1 MQKNYN
7 AKRKLNRLKTSLL
20 LLMMV
25 CFAGAAQAQTN
36 VYMHSGT
43 QNVSSTGYLDFYDSG
58 GPESPDGSYFW
69 EKQYKPNENSTLTFK
84 DGSNKIQMTFK
95 TFQGW
100 NDSGW
105 PDYILRNLGDDWSA
119 RLNDDY
125 LYIYDGETADETKL
139 LVTLTGNI
147 KKEFTI
153 TANGPIT
160 VKFVSNGQYNGEGWH
175 AEVRSVAS
183 TNTVINQPIV
193 SKSECGDVVEIFNPN
208 LGGTVYYTTNGNDP
222 LVVDP
227 LQGTE
232 EYQGAFDID
241 LDAANAS
248 VTVKA
253 IVYYGPGSQ
262 SVVTTLALTH
272 ADQRPTP
279 GEPTVSLNGNMI
291 TMKPAVN
298 PGLDETYNVIYT
310 TDGTLPTVNNY
321 AAKITAPWDAFEW
334 HTPNTTFIVATI
346 AEKANCESLVSD
358 TVKLVFGNVTVPTPD
373 IDFPSGNATIT
384 CSMDGAAI
392 YYTKDGSDPVFS
404 INESTHVVTVTNG
417 TLYSAPFAVTMGTT
431 VKAKAIYM
439 GNGNVIVE
447 GYEPSQVASEIYVP
461 EGGSGTDGSV
471 VLLDDREDHTWSYY
485 SDTTQ
490 PIHSFKPA
498 DVKITYKGFGANTMT
513 STSTANMPANSAF
526 DTDVEEDQVAVN
538 VGETENQFI
547 YLKTLENANADGT
560 GNYPYTMIANPFQ
573 VRPTYEE
580 SGGGNSFS
588 YSQNFETNNDWT
600 FVQGTTN
607 YWTRGTAAH
616 SGGNYGLYITN
627 GSTNAN
633 YSYNNYTTRT
643 AAVSYAYKEFS
654 FEAGTY
660 TISYDWRAFGEVSSY
675 GSTVYD
681 YLRVVL
687 APASAT
693 LTANSLNDNLS
704 NNSVPSG
711 WTALDAGALYNS
723 SSWGSNNREFSIT
736 TAGSYKVIFVWRND
750 NSSGTQP
757 PAAIDNISIIQG
769 SATNTAKYRGFYAWR
784 VKSLSSGLAI
794 QADGVNVGVDGIIY
808 PDQEIEFVTANA
820 KGNEVEFEAL
830 WAQAYVTTGTSSMS
844 SYASN
849 SGNYKNA
856 YERNFHVLTNS
867 TSASNLQK
875 SYPLTISSSY
885 PDGTSAGGSL
895 TGGFTAAADTKI
907 ENIAISNATNSTW
920 SGAAHNFVFG
930 RGVTG
935 TINEINGM
943 TYNTSSSAN
952 FNFRIESGTFNTI
965 RFLGQRVTYTGK
977 VTAVLGSDY
986 DRANNDNS
994 KLEVN
999 TEVVLAD
1006 AYKDYYLY
1014 PSTLGSQNSVGTE
1027 GLHCTVKSGDYDW
1040 GNYAGNYQFYISAPS
1055 SSVYVKRSLVVE
1067 GGVFADIAG
1076 GIETNDYIES
1086 IGDHEM
1092 VNMRF
1097 KGGHIKGALFGAAQ
1111 YSGSG
1116 GHRRMV
1122 ITGGIFDAWIAG
1134 GCNGTGTTGGE
1145 LYGDAKIYFGGDAQ
1159 VGNENGGTHAGGH
1172 VSYTENYQT
1181 TYGING
1187 ADGGIIFGAGCGI
1200 NPTNANYEPN
1210 GNYQTNTVG
1219 RVNNSTVVVADQAIV
1234 WRELYGGGNF
1244 GYVRANG
1251 TTNVHILGGTV
1262 KGNVYGGA
1270 NSQQAQTVN
1279 ITMTNGNVDGNI
1291 YGGSNTWG
1299 TTNNMATINVSG
1311 GTVTN
1316 VFGGG
1321 LGSSTSMAAG
1331 TAVNVSGG
1339 TINNNVYGGGEQGSV
1354 TGNTNVVVSGGTMHN
1369 VYGAGLGTEYTG
1381 NTWPASAGNAN
1392 ITGTTT
1398 VTVSG
1403 GTIANVYGGGE
1414 NGSVAFNSSA
1424 TSSTGK
1430 STVNVSGGNIS
1441 ENVFGGGENG
1451 TTQGPTIVNVSGG
1464 TIRGNVF
1471 GGALGAHGR
1480 IYVNGMRT
1488 VNMTG
1493 GHVYANV
1500 YGGSRNA
1507 NDGNSLSRTDAQFNS
1522 YTGDEK
1528 ICVTNISGGVIDQNV
1543 YAAGYYGSTFGSV
1556 YAFIGK
1562 DAIENAPYKEPTT
1575 GVTYSVTQ
1583 LNIGGTVWAGG
1594 DWGTFNGEFG
1604 NSTVSGNSNIYV
1616 DGEGYETETQQASN
1630 AQYMNIGGSV
1640 LGCGTS
1646 CHAGKKDRTIVI
1658 RNYGH
1663 ADGTE
1668 PEQATRTLFSIQ
1680 FAKTL
1685 IFDNANVNFTGQGR
1699 INSLITTEK
1708 FGIYEISAGNV
1719 TETASYGVRLLNG
1732 SGLFLN
1738 APVTQIA
1745 NFKSMQLKSNYA
1757 DLYAA
1762 LNDGGMTD
1770 AADFDVVT
1778 PTTLPTVKNKVRV
1791 NHGIYV
1797 EVKYGS
1803 QYGPLIGYAYMM
1815 ASEVSDDDATCAYAR
1830 PRWETNASFD
1840 INDTDYDNRNDG
1852 GWVSYDSDKNTFAL
1866 DGTNPTDNGV
1876 QMPYEN
1882 HTVVRNGEGYFRIW
1896 RVGGKEHYREGV
1908 FDAAANGTETFSTVD
1923 VTITLPAFRAKTN
1936 YYRFETVGDGTN
1948 TSIDY
1953 GADVLTFNAANY
1965 AKPCEDGNWMYY
1977 DEDNSAQVTG
1987 VNENSTA
1994 TAFKKALADIK
2005 AQPDVNFGLVA
2016 MPGNGLAG
2024 SNYIICQDAD
2034 NNLAAATTKYI
2045 DDDDTKQPQVTFRL
2059 TYYNTLS
2066 ANMTWDPMT
2075 IVLVQCDANGTP
2087 VDRVT
2092 ISLAVNTSASIEQV
2106 FTTQLYAVMNGSGQG
2121 GTAATYNAKVVLP
2134 LFNVY
2139 EAGEPATFTLNSV
2152 NFEPKNSGELIARG
2166 GNYTD
2171 TDFAVDYAASLNYDN
2186 TLGWDSNTGT
2196 HDTYP
2201 MTQSGAT
2208 AQEIGTAGGRSEFAI
2223 DFTLH
2228 YNAMNSLTQ
2237 TDTLGILTYNITFNN
2252 YKNAQGQLVNNQPLT
2267 AKVYVIRRGQ
2277 GSKFYLDGVNG
2288 SNSNKGKYPNDAV
2301 KQLSTI
2307 FNRCGFIAGDKVY
2320 VVNKVTANNALTW
2333 NGLQFDNV
2341 TLYRYNGG
2349 HELKNGA
2356 GPIVGNANNDAYLG
2370 ELLVANNKV
2379 TVTGITMDGYY
2390 NPAKGETPETSVQA
2404 TAPLVTIN
2412 NGGTVELTTGTLLN
2426 KNYNSSN
2433 AGAVMVNEGGT
2444 LMMNKN
2450 AQIKDNVAA
2459 EGAGVYMS
2467 GTMIVSD
2474 TIKIVDNKKGTVQ
2487 NNVYLNGDD
2496 MVITLGT
2503 PASNDEFGALG
2514 DEAEI
2519 GVTKAMS
2526 TTDTYTKVVYAEDN
2540 VAWLETPYNSNPN
2553 AIIYHDG
2560 GKYQLVKY
2568 TDNHYLYWV
2577 GTWVTL
2583 QDWNPKY
2590 ESATAEGYDANNFD
2604 LSDIDTPEELAWFIS
2619 YVNGLNGATAHRNAV
2634 ANITGDIDMSE
2645 SIWVPIGTN
2654 TNTFTGT
2661 FEGNGHV
2668 ITGLRSSLVQTNM
2681 GMFGNISG
2689 TAQIKNVI
2697 ADVNFNANAGNMA
2710 SLVGTMNGGTLS
2722 NVEAAGTLTG
2732 GANTENMG
2740 GLVGVNDGGTIH
2752 SSFAVNTMTGGTN
2765 TVMGGLVGINHNDLY
2780 NSYANTTM
2788 SGSTKMGGLVG
2799 VNSGTVENCYVVL
2812 GTQNLPA
2819 FAYQNQV
2826 TVGEGESAVTIK
2838 GNINYCYADKAGTQ
2852 VGDAQSPGTVTK
2864 SGTYSDVQSDIKH
2877 INYMYRD
2884 NLVTAPVENTYA
2896 NHEDHEYLNNH
2907 TVVWNGLLS
2916 VLNQWVAGHSGYTP
2930 WFRPINNKVNGD
2942 LPVLAFPKD
2951 NSMATTATDG
2961 KYLQYAAYDL
2971 TEGQSFNNGIDGL
2984 LANTNYANIFLY
2996 GNATEV
3002 ANVPAENVKVT
3013 INEDAVLLQAAN
3025 PAEFTATVGVTFDN
3039 SDHGQNAYDY
3049 YGNQL
3054 LYDWHFMSTPLAN
3067 APIGATYEGETGNG
3081 KPVDIKTLAGSYFPN
3096 GLITE
3101 DNPAVGGKVKWDFY
3115 TYFEPEYHWINLK
3128 RSGANH
3134 WHTDGGAQINYV
3146 SGQNGL
3152 GEKQNETIFVPGKGY
3167 MMAISQ
3173 DSYLS
3178 NTGTL
3183 NNGDVEIMLTNQEPL
3198 TDTYNKGWNL
3208 VGNPYQAYLDLN
3220 MVGAGT
3226 YYIYDAERGVYVPYA
3241 VDASE
3246 NPVTPSRYIHPHQ
3259 GFFMY
3264 SASDNNQFSFT
3275 QSMATTKKENGSY
3288 FRGDEQI
3295 NYPLVNL
3302 FARSQAGNNDLA
3314 IIELNRPEIGG
3325 ATKMSFMTNANFEL
3339 SAYLDGQ
3346 DYGLLFTP
3354 EGTEKVPVHFTT
3366 QEDGTYTLTWDT
3378 QNGVF
3383 TSLLLVDN
3391 MTGVITDMLR
3401 SDHYTFE
3408 ASADDY
3414 ASRFYLTY
3422 ACTGVEEVN
3431 EGDGSFAFFDGSEWV
3446 VNGKG
3451 QLDIIDVTGRVL
3463 FSKRIANEQNRVNL
3477 NNVAPGVYMMRVSD
3491 GKDTMVQKI
3500 VVR

>member
-1 MQKNYN
+1 MQKYYN
-7 AKRKLNRLKTSLL
+7 KKRKLNKLKTCLL

-25 CFAGAAQAQTN
+25 LFAGAATAQTN

-43 QNVSSTGYLDFYDSG
+43 QNVPSTGYLDFYDSG
-58 GPESPDGSYFW
+58 GPESSDGSYFW

-100 NDSGW
+100 SDSGW

-125 LYIYDGETADETKL
+125 LYIYDGETADEAKL

-147 KKEFTI
+147 KNEFTI

-175 AEVRSVAS
+175 AEVKSVAS

-208 LGGTVYYTTNGNDP
+208 LGGTVYYNVNGSSNPDPADP
-222 LVVDP
+222 LT
-227 LQGTE
+227 GAI
-232 EYQGAFDID
+232 EYSGAFVID

-253 IVYYGPGSQ
+253 IVYYGAGSQ
-262 SVVTTLALTH
+262 SAPTTLALTH

-279 GEPTVSLNGNMI
+279 GEPTVSLNGNMV

-321 AAKITAPWDAFEW
+321 AAKITAPWNAFEW

-384 CSMDGAAI
+384 CSMAGAAI
-392 YYTKDGSDPVFS
+392 YYTKDGSDPAFS
-404 INESTHVVTVTNG
+404 IDEHGNVTVTKG

-439 GNGNVIVE
+439 SEDNVIVE
-447 GYEPSQVASEIYVP
+447 GYEPSQVASKIYVP

-498 DVKITYKGFGANTMT
+498 DVKITYTGYGDNTMT
-513 STSTANMPANSAF
+513 STSTANMPANDDF
-526 DTDVEEDQVAVN
+526 TEDVESSQVAVN

-573 VRPTYEE
+573 VRPT
-580 SGGGNSFS
+580 G
-588 YSQNFETNNDWT
+588 Q
-600 FVQGTTN
+600 
-607 YWTRGTAAH
+607 A
-616 SGGNYGLYITN
+616 N
-627 GSTNAN
+627 GSGTVTP
-633 YSYNNYTTRT
+633 TTRT
-643 AAVSYAYKEFS
+643 IVIVTSS
-654 FEAGTY
+654 
-660 TISYDWRAFGEVSSY
+660 SSY
-675 GSTVYD
+675 YQTSGWETSN
-681 YLRVVL
+681 
-687 APASAT
+687 PAT
-693 LTANSLNDNLS
+693 LTVTCNGETLA
-704 NNSVPSG
+704 
-711 WTALDAGALYNS
+711 TI
-723 SSWGSNNREFSIT
+723 RSIT
-736 TAGSYKVIFVWRND
+736 TTTVQAPVGETVTLTFTAGNGNNNQNGRCRIAAYYDSTNGTAIYSNY
-750 NSSGTQP
+750 NPTTSGNNPRSFTV
-757 PAAIDNISIIQG
+757 AAGASQSVSFGI
-769 SATNTAKYRGFYAWR
+769 YRGFYAWR
-784 VKSLSSGLAI
+784 VKSMSSDLSIKVGTTTYTSSNITSGI
-794 QADGVNVGVDGIIY
+794 IIY
-808 PDQEIEFVTANA
+808 PDQEIEFVTANQ

-830 WAQAYVTTGTSSMS
+830 WAQAYYYDATSQ
-844 SYASN
+844 
-849 SGNYKNA
+849 SGDLNPNEG
-856 YERNFHVLTNS
+856 YERNFVKLGGEGTWDIDGITYPCTVSAYNPDGS
-867 TSASNLQK
+867 NGATSAKVSGEITCQ
-875 SYPLTISSSY
+875 
-885 PDGTSAGGSL
+885 
-895 TGGFTAAADTKI
+895 ADLKI
-907 ENIAISNATNSTW
+907 ENIQISGESSTMT
-920 SGAAHNFVFG
+920 ANNHDLIIG

-935 TINEINGM
+935 TVNYVRGLGE
-943 TYNTSSSAN
+943 NTASN
-952 FNFRIESGTFNTI
+952 PNYMIRLESGTFNYVSFLKGYLNNQGTSTDGSITI
-965 RFLGQRVTYTGK
+965 SGTVSVK
-977 VTAVLGSDY
+977 AVLGCDY
-986 DRANNDNS
+986 DRANETNS
-994 KLEVN
+994 NLGITYN
-999 TEVVLAD
+999 TFM
-1006 AYKDYYLY
+1006 
-1014 PSTLGSQNSVGTE
+1014 GNSVTISNTANRNNE
-1027 GLHCTVKSGDYDW
+1027 TFKLTVKSGDIGSSW
-1040 GNYAGNYQFYISAPS
+1040 TINNQFNANAQRCLYMSCASTQTNVGHRKLYI
-1055 SSVYVKRSLVVE
+1055 E
-1067 GGVFADIAG
+1067 GGQIASIAG
-1076 GIETNDYIES
+1076 GVDENNQGQNNNDVKSFTIR
-1086 IGDHEM
+1086 M
-1092 VNMRF
+1092 T
-1097 KGGHIKGALFGAAQ
+1097 GGHVRGAMYGGGARSRA
-1111 YSGSG
+1111 SGN
-1116 GHRRMV
+1116 RRFA
-1122 ITGGIFDAWIAG
+1122 ITGGTITGWLGA
-1134 GCNGTGTTGGE
+1134 GCNGEAGSGSTYAGE
-1145 LYGDAKIYFGGDAQ
+1145 TYGKSHVYFGGKAIC
-1159 VGNENGGTHAGGH
+1159 GGTGSN
-1172 VSYTENYQT
+1172 VS
-1181 TYGING
+1181 ING
-1187 ADGGIIFGAGCGI
+1187 SLGGIVFGAGKGVQGS
-1200 NPTNANYEPN
+1200 TTSGEMTY
-1210 GNYQTNTVG
+1210 GT
-1219 RVNNSTVVVADQAIV
+1219 TVVIADECNV
-1234 WRELYGGGNF
+1234 ERNVYGGGNY
-1244 GYVRANG
+1244 GYALAN
-1251 TTNVHILGGTV
+1251 TAVHILGGTV
-1262 KGNVYGGA
+1262 QGSVFGGSNENNGPALTVTMKGGTINE
-1270 NSQQAQTVN
+1270 NL
-1279 ITMTNGNVDGNI
+1279 
-1291 YGGSNTWG
+1291 YGGSNTTG
-1299 TTNNMATINVSG
+1299 TISGLATINVSG
-1311 GTVTN
+1311 GTVSN

-1321 LGSSTSMAAG
+1321 YGSGTDMAAG
-1331 TAVNVSGG
+1331 TKVTVSGG
-1339 TINNNVYGGGEQGSV
+1339 IIGKEDTAKADEPTYTYGNVYGGGYAGTV
-1354 TGNTNVVVSGGTMHN
+1354 TGNTDVTISGGTMHN
-1369 VYGAGLGTEYTG
+1369 VYGAGLGTEYTD
-1381 NTWPASAGNAN
+1381 NTWPPAAANAN

-1398 VTVSG
+1398 VSVSG
-1403 GTIANVYGGGE
+1403 GTMDNVYGGGE

-1430 STVNVSGGNIS
+1430 STVSVSGGEIK
-1441 ENVFGGGENG
+1441 ENVYGGGENG
-1451 TTQGPTIVNVSGG
+1451 TTQGATIVNVSGG

-1507 NDGNSLSRTDAQFNS
+1507 NDGLDLSLTDASFS
-1522 YTGDEK
+1522 GSDEDETVS
-1528 ICVTNISGGVIDQNV
+1528 VTNISGGVIDQNV

-1562 DAIENAPYKEPTT
+1562 DAIENAPNNEPTT
-1575 GVTYSVTQ
+1575 GITYSVTQ

-1830 PRWETNASFD
+1830 PRWESNASFQM
-1840 INDTDYDNRNDG
+1840 NDENYDNRDDG

-1866 DGTNPTDNGV
+1866 DGTNPTTNGV

-1882 HTVVRNGEGYFRIW
+1882 HTVARNGEGYFRIW

-2016 MPGNGLAG
+2016 MPGNGLEG

-2034 NNLAAATTKYI
+2034 NNLAAATTKYTN
-2045 DDDDTKQPQVTFRL
+2045 DDDTKQPQVTFRL

-2075 IVLVQCDANGTP
+2075 IVLVQKDATTGEV

-2139 EAGEPATFTLNSV
+2139 QSGEAATFTLNSV

-2166 GNYTD
+2166 GDYTA

-2208 AQEIGTAGGRSEFAI
+2208 AQVIGTAGGRSEFAI

-2228 YNAMNSLTQ
+2228 YNAMNSFSQ

-2252 YKNAQGQLVNNQPLT
+2252 YKKQTGVDEQGNPVYTQENNQPLT

-2288 SNSNKGKYPNDAV
+2288 SNSNSGTYPNDAV

-2307 FNRCGFIAGDKVY
+2307 FNRCGFIAGDEVY

-2333 NGLQFDNV
+2333 NGLQFSNV

-2349 HELKNGA
+2349 HELKSGA
-2356 GPIVGNANNDAYLG
+2356 DPIVGNANNDAYLG

-2379 TVTGITMDGYY
+2379 TVSGITMDGYY

-2426 KNYNSSN
+2426 KNYNSNN

-2474 TIKIVDNKKGTVQ
+2474 TIKIVDNKKGTAQ

-2514 DEAEI
+2514 AEAEI

-2526 TTDTYTKVVYAEDN
+2526 TTDTYTKVVYAEED
-2540 VAWLETPYNSNPN
+2540 VAWLETPYNSTPN

-2590 ESATAEGYDANNFD
+2590 ESATAAGYNANDFD
-2604 LSDIDTPEELAWFIS
+2604 PSNIDTPEELAWFIS
-2619 YVNGLNGATAHRNAV
+2619 HVNGLNGADAHPNAV

-2765 TVMGGLVGINHNDLY
+2765 TIMGGLVGINRNNLY

-2788 SGSTKMGGLVG
+2788 SGSSKMGGLVG
-2799 VNSGTVENCYVVL
+2799 VNAGTVENCYVVL

-2826 TVGEGESAVTIK
+2826 TVGEGESAVTIE

-2852 VGDAQSPGTVTK
+2852 VGDAQSPGNVTK
-2864 SGTYSDVQSDIKH
+2864 SGIYSAVKGHKEIG
-2877 INYMYRD
+2877 YMYGD
-2884 NLVTAPVENTYA
+2884 NKVTAAGNEYVKTT
-2896 NHEDHEYLNNH
+2896 HEYLNKH
-2907 TVVWNGLLS
+2907 TVVWDGLLS

-2961 KYLQYAAYDL
+2961 KFLQYAAYDL

-3025 PAEFTATVGVTFDN
+3025 PADFTATVGVTFDN
-3039 SDHGQNAYDY
+3039 SSKQAVATNSGATLN
-3049 YGNQL
+3049 
-3054 LYDWHFMSTPLAN
+3054 YDWHFMSSSLQD
-3067 APIGATYEGETGNG
+3067 APINAKFGTQNG
-3081 KPVDIKTLAGSYFPN
+3081 FMNAVNITSISDSCYFPN
-3096 GLITE
+3096 GLIGQT
-3101 DNPAVGGKVKWDFY
+3101 NVKWDFY
-3115 TYFEPEYHWINLK
+3115 AYSEKQYHWINLK
-3128 RSGANH
+3128 RNDH
-3134 WHTDGGAQINYV
+3134 FYQH
-3146 SGQNGL
+3146 NGDTL
-3152 GEKQNETIFVPGKGY
+3152 QYTNETKFVPGKGY
-3167 MMAISQ
+3167 MMAISE
-3173 DSYLS
+3173 DSYMS
-3178 NTGTL
+3178 STGKL
-3183 NNGDVEIMLTNQEPL
+3183 NKGGEKIHVTTQEPL
-3198 TDTYNKGWNL
+3198 DTIYNKGWNL
-3208 VGNPYQAYLDLN
+3208 VGNPYQAYLDLSKIT
-3220 MVGAGT
+3220 GSF
-3226 YYIYDAERGVYVPYA
+3226 YIFDADQKVYA
-3241 VDASE
+3241 
-3246 NPVTPSRYIHPHQ
+3246 PVTTDQSTNPRIPSQTIHPHQ
-3259 GFFMY
+3259 AFFMHTDSNTDFEFDY
-3264 SASDNNQFSFT
+3264 AWATADPKDN
-3275 QSMATTKKENGSY
+3275 SY
-3288 FRGDEQI
+3288 YRGHEVQV

-3302 FARSQAGNNDLA
+3302 LVENEGGSRDLA
-3314 IIELNRPEIGG
+3314 VIELNRPELGG
-3325 ATKMSFMTNANFEL
+3325 ATKVQAMRNANFQIAASL
-3339 SAYLDGQ
+3339 
-3346 DYGLLFTP
+3346 YGKRYGILFTP
-3354 EGTEKVPVHFTT
+3354 ENTEKVPVHFTT
-3366 QEDGTYTLTWDT
+3366 EENGTFTLTWDT
-3378 QNGVF
+3378 HNGDF
-3383 TSLLLVDN
+3383 TSLFLVDN
-3391 MTGVITDMLR
+3391 MTGAITDMLH
-3401 SDHYTFE
+3401 SDHYTFD
-3408 ASADDY
+3408 ASTSDY

-3451 QLDIIDVTGRVL
+3451 QLDIIDVTGRIL

>member
-105 PDYILRNLGDDWSA
+105 PDYSLRNLGDDWSA

-147 KKEFTI
+147 KNKFTI

-208 LGGTVYYTTNGNDP
+208 LGGTVYYNVNGSSDP
-222 LVVDP
+222 DP
-227 LQGTE
+227 ADQLTGAI
-232 EYQGAFDID
+232 EYSGAFDID
-241 LDAANAS
+241 LDADSAS

-253 IVYYGPGSQ
+253 IVYYGAGSQ

-291 TMKPAVN
+291 TMKPANN

-321 AAKITAPWDAFEW
+321 AAKITAPWADFEW

-384 CSMDGAAI
+384 CSMAGAAI
-392 YYTKDGSDPVFS
+392 YYTIDGSDPVFS

-439 GNGNVIVE
+439 SESNVIVE

-485 SDTTQ
+485 SDGTQ
-490 PIHSFKPA
+490 PIHSLKPA

-513 STSTANMPANSAF
+513 STSTANMPANADF
-526 DTDVEEDQVAVN
+526 TEDVESSQVGVN

-547 YLKTLENANADGT
+547 YLKTLENANATST

-573 VRPTYEE
+573 VRPTYSAGGPAPRTIVIVTSRTGSQG
-580 SGGGNSFS
+580 SGW
-588 YSQNFETNNDWT
+588 E
-600 FVQGTTN
+600 
-607 YWTRGTAAH
+607 
-616 SGGNYGLYITN
+616 N
-627 GSTNAN
+627 GSTLTVTKSDGTVLATIKSRATTPIYDLPVEETVTLTFDRNGASNNQAN
-633 YSYNNYTTRT
+633 RCLVTVYYDSTSGDNIFT
-643 AAVSYAYKEFS
+643 AYYPN
-654 FEAGTY
+654 TY
-660 TISYDWRAFGEVSSY
+660 TNRSFTVEASVSS
-675 GSTVYD
+675 D
-681 YLRVVL
+681 
-687 APASAT
+687 
-693 LTANSLNDNLS
+693 
-704 NNSVPSG
+704 
-711 WTALDAGALYNS
+711 
-723 SSWGSNNREFSIT
+723 
-736 TAGSYKVIFVWRND
+736 
-750 NSSGTQP
+750 Q
-757 PAAIDNISIIQG
+757 
-769 SATNTAKYRGFYAWR
+769 YRGFYAWR
-784 VKSLSSGLAI
+784 VKSMSSDLSIKVGTTTYTSSDITSGI
-794 QADGVNVGVDGIIY
+794 IIY
-808 PDQEIEFVTANA
+808 PDQEIEFVTTNA

-830 WAQAYVTTGTSSMS
+830 WAKAWVNETSTSNR
-844 SYASN
+844 ATN

-856 YERNFHVLTNS
+856 YERNFKVG
-867 TSASNLQK
+867 TSLDTYT
-875 SYPLTISSSY
+875 YPVTISTLN
-885 PDGTSAGGSL
+885 PDGSGTLGSVSGTNYSCSSDVKL
-895 TGGFTAAADTKI
+895 
-907 ENIAISNATNSTW
+907 ENMTLSM
-920 SGAAHNFVFG
+920 SGYLNGNNHSLHIG
-930 RGVTG
+930 RGVA
-935 TINEINGM
+935 NGNSNVARSVYGY
-943 TYNTSSSAN
+943 YNPNGAISG
-952 FNFRIESGTFNTI
+952 FNLRIESG
-965 RFLGQRVTYTGK
+965 RYTNAYLFYYTSNRSISSSNNWK
-977 VTAVLGSDY
+977 MTLGSDY
-986 DRANNDNS
+986 DRANGINN
-994 KLEVN
+994 KLVITGP
-999 TEVVLAD
+999 TEVSYRVNSTSTTAKISFLALSGTFGAD
-1006 AYKDYYLY
+1006 ADNNELY
-1014 PSTLGSQNSVGTE
+1014 MGFESATGGNSMTPRFLDVLGGE
-1027 GLHCTVKSGDYDW
+1027 FLGG
-1040 GNYAGNYQFYISAPS
+1040 IS
-1055 SSVYVKRSLVVE
+1055 
-1067 GGVFADIAG
+1067 G
-1076 GIETNDYIES
+1076 GIESGVAATT
-1086 IGDHEM
+1086 H
-1092 VNMRF
+1092 VLTMRIR
-1097 KGGHIKGALFGAAQ
+1097 GGEVHQYVYGAGQ
-1111 YSGSG
+1111 YSAAVGT
-1116 GHRRMV
+1116 RKTI
-1122 ITGGIFDAWIAG
+1122 ITGGTFDAWVAG
-1134 GCNGTGTTGGE
+1134 GCFGTDTDGQAGNTD
-1145 LYGDAKIYFGGDAQ
+1145 GDSYIYFGGDANMTDTEG
-1159 VGNENGGTHAGGH
+1159 VFGGGYGRGDAGDNK
-1172 VSYTENYQT
+1172 YT
-1181 TYGING
+1181 INKS
-1187 ADGGIIFGAGCGI
+1187 F
-1200 NPTNANYEPN
+1200 
-1210 GNYQTNTVG
+1210 
-1219 RVNNSTVVVADQAIV
+1219 VVVADEAQIA
-1234 WRELYGGGNF
+1234 
-1244 GYVRANG
+1244 
-1251 TTNVHILGGTV
+1251 
-1262 KGNVYGGA
+1262 GNVYGGGNKGYNTDDAEVWVLGGGKNTLAVSGSVFGGA
-1270 NSQQAQTVN
+1270 NQARSEGTTTV
-1279 ITMTNGNVDGNI
+1279 TMKNGTVSGSLYGGANASGNVAGL
-1291 YGGSNTWG
+1291 
-1299 TTNNMATINVSG
+1299 ATVNVSG
-1311 GTVTN
+1311 GKVSN

-1321 LGSSTSMAAG
+1321 LGASTSMAAG
-1331 TAVNVSGG
+1331 TAVNVSNG

-1369 VYGAGLGTEYTG
+1369 VYGAGLGTEYTD
-1381 NTWPASAGNAN
+1381 NTWPPAAANAN

-1398 VTVSG
+1398 VSVSG

-1719 TETASYGVRLLNG
+1719 TETASNGVRLLNG

-1977 DEDNSAQVTG
+1977 DEDYSAQVTG

-2034 NNLAAATTKYI
+2034 NNLAAATTKYT

-2228 YNAMNSLTQ
+2228 YNAMNSFSQ

-2288 SNSNKGKYPNDAV
+2288 SNSNSGTYPNDAV

-2379 TVTGITMDGYY
+2379 TVSGITMDGYY

-2583 QDWNPKY
+2583 QDWNPRY
-2590 ESATAEGYDANNFD
+2590 ESATAEGYNANNFD
-2604 LSDIDTPEELAWFIS
+2604 PSDIDTPEELAWFIS
-2619 YVNGLNGATAHRNAV
+2619 HVNGLNGATAHRDAV
-2634 ANITGDIDMSE
+2634 ANITADIDMSE

-2689 TAQIKNVI
+2689 EAQIKNVI

-2765 TVMGGLVGINHNDLY
+2765 TIMGGLVGINHNDLY

-2852 VGDAQSPGTVTK
+2852 VGDAQSPGNVTK
-2864 SGTYSDVQSDIKH
+2864 SGTYAAVQSDIKH

-3013 INEDAVLLQAAN
+3013 INEDAVLLQAAD
-3025 PAEFTATVGVTFDN
+3025 AADFTATVGVTFDN

-3049 YGNQL
+3049 YGHKL
-3054 LYDWHFMSTPLAN
+3054 EYDWHFMSSPLKA

-3101 DNPAVGGKVKWDFY
+3101 DNPAVGGNVKWDFY

-3134 WHTDGGAQINYV
+3134 WHTDGGAQINYM

-3152 GEKQNETIFVPGKGY
+3152 GAKQNETIFVPGKGY

-3173 DSYLS
+3173 DSYMS
-3178 NTGTL
+3178 NSGVL
-3183 NNGDVEIMLTNQEPL
+3183 NNGEVTITLTNQEPQSL
-3198 TDTYNKGWNL
+3198 QYNKGWNL

-3220 MVGAGT
+3220 KVGTGT
-3226 YYIYDAERGVYVPYA
+3226 YYIYDADLGVYTPYTATASTNPAVPA
-3241 VDASE
+3241 Q
-3246 NPVTPSRYIHPHQ
+3246 NIHPHQ
-3259 GFFMY
+3259 AFFMY
-3264 SASDNNQFSFT
+3264 AETEDNETTVDITFDP
-3275 QSMATTKKENGSY
+3275 SMASTTEDPNSY
-3288 FRGDEQI
+3288 FRAERV

-3302 FARSQAGNNDLA
+3302 FAQNAAGNRDLA
-3314 IIELNRPEIGG
+3314 VVEFNRPELGG
-3325 ATKMSFMTNANFEL
+3325 ATKVGFMTNANFQI
-3339 SAYLDGQ
+3339 AAHLDGEN
-3346 DYGLLFTP
+3346 YGLLFTP
-3354 EGTEKVPVHFTT
+3354 ENTEKVPVRFYTD
-3366 QEDGTYTLTWDT
+3366 EDGTFTLTWST
-3378 QNGVF
+3378 FNGDF

-3391 MTGVITDMLR
+3391 MTGTITDMLR
-3401 SDHYTFE
+3401 SDHYTFD
-3408 ASADDY
+3408 AKTSDY

>member
-147 KKEFTI
+147 KNEFTI

-208 LGGTVYYTTNGNDP
+208 LGGTVYYNVNGSSDPDPADP
-222 LVVDP
+222 LT
-227 LQGTE
+227 GAI
-232 EYQGAFDID
+232 EYSGAFDID
-241 LDAANAS
+241 LDAASAS

-253 IVYYGPGSQ
+253 IVYYGADSQ
-262 SVVTTLALTH
+262 SAVTTLALTH
-272 ADQRPTP
+272 DDQRPTP

-439 GNGNVIVE
+439 GEGNVLVE
-447 GYEPSQVASEIYVP
+447 GYEPSQVASKIYVP

-471 VLLDDREDHTWSYY
+471 VLLDDREDHSWSYY
-485 SDTTQ
+485 SDKTN
-490 PIHSFKPA
+490 PIRSLNPA
-498 DVKITYKGFGANTMT
+498 DVKITYYGNGTNTVATSDNANPGTT
-513 STSTANMPANSAF
+513 FTASTYNNNNVPT
-526 DTDVEEDQVAVN
+526 VQVSYN
-538 VGETENQFI
+538 ETEHTFI
-547 YLKTLENANADGT
+547 YLKTLERADGATSQNPTGNCAYTTIPNPFSKRPTYGT
-560 GNYPYTMIANPFQ
+560 GN
-573 VRPTYEE
+573 
-580 SGGGNSFS
+580 
-588 YSQNFETNNDWT
+588 
-600 FVQGTTN
+600 
-607 YWTRGTAAH
+607 TR
-616 SGGNYGLYITN
+616 
-627 GSTNAN
+627 
-633 YSYNNYTTRT
+633 
-643 AAVSYAYKEFS
+643 
-654 FEAGTY
+654 
-660 TISYDWRAFGEVSSY
+660 W
-675 GSTVYD
+675 
-681 YLRVVL
+681 
-687 APASAT
+687 
-693 LTANSLNDNLS
+693 
-704 NNSVPSG
+704 
-711 WTALDAGALYNS
+711 
-723 SSWGSNNREFSIT
+723 
-736 TAGSYKVIFVWRND
+736 
-750 NSSGTQP
+750 
-757 PAAIDNISIIQG
+757 
-769 SATNTAKYRGFYAWR
+769 RGFYGWR
-784 VKSLSSGLAI
+784 VKSVTGGSI
-794 QADGVNVGVDGIIY
+794 QNYAVGATI
-808 PDQEIEFVTANA
+808 PAETEIQFVPA
-820 KGNEVEFEAL
+820 GEYGMEVELEAL
-830 WAQAYVTTGTSSMS
+830 WARAYVIAYNA
-844 SYASN
+844 SYLDANGYLNSN
-849 SGNYKNA
+849 NLSA
-856 YERNFHVLTNS
+856 DSYERNFYVITGGNS
-867 TSASNLQK
+867 DAAINRTGQK
-875 SYPLTISSSY
+875 PVTISNRY
-885 PDGTSAGGSL
+885 PDGTTGGSL
-895 TGGFTAAADTKI
+895 TSRIEDNFTCNAATKFEYVVFRGGG
-907 ENIAISNATNSTW
+907 
-920 SGAAHNFVFG
+920 SGWNTYCQTITGNGYDLVIG

-935 TINEINGM
+935 YDNGICA
-943 TYNTSSSAN
+943 T
-952 FNFRIESGTFNTI
+952 
-965 RFLGQRVTYTGK
+965 
-977 VTAVLGSDY
+977 
-986 DRANNDNS
+986 
-994 KLEVN
+994 
-999 TEVVLAD
+999 
-1006 AYKDYYLY
+1006 
-1014 PSTLGSQNSVGTE
+1014 
-1027 GLHCTVKSGDYDW
+1027 
-1040 GNYAGNYQFYISAPS
+1040 
-1055 SSVYVKRSLVVE
+1055 SVYGK
-1067 GGVFADIAG
+1067 
-1076 GIETNDYIES
+1076 
-1086 IGDHEM
+1086 
-1092 VNMRF
+1092 
-1097 KGGHIKGALFGAAQ
+1097 
-1111 YSGSG
+1111 
-1116 GHRRMV
+1116 
-1122 ITGGIFDAWIAG
+1122 
-1134 GCNGTGTTGGE
+1134 NGTGTTINSFNLRVESGSFTNSYLFNGNSTVTSAFTVNATYGNDYDRAKNTNTNLTIAGPVEVALNTKCSSANSVVNMKTLSGTFGANADNNE
-1145 LYGDAKIYFGGDAQ
+1145 LYMGFENVATTNSRTPRNLEVLGGNFLGGISGGIEYGVANTTEILKIRIKGGTIHRYLYGSGQHAAAVGTRKMIITGGTFDAWVAGGCYGTDANGNAGNTNGDSYIYFGGDA
-1159 VGNENGGTHAGGH
+1159 TM
-1172 VSYTENYQT
+1172 
-1181 TYGING
+1181 
-1187 ADGGIIFGAGCGI
+1187 
-1200 NPTNANYEPN
+1200 
-1210 GNYQTNTVG
+1210 TNTEGVFGGGYG
-1219 RVNNSTVVVADQAIV
+1219 RGDAGDNKYTINKSFVVVADEAQIA
-1234 WRELYGGGNF
+1234 
-1244 GYVRANG
+1244 
-1251 TTNVHILGGTV
+1251 
-1262 KGNVYGGA
+1262 GNVYGGGNKGYNTDDAEVWVLGGGKNTLAVSGSVFGGA
-1270 NSQQAQTVN
+1270 NQARSEGTTTV
-1279 ITMTNGNVDGNI
+1279 TMKNGTVSGSLYGGANASGNVAGL
-1291 YGGSNTWG
+1291 
-1299 TTNNMATINVSG
+1299 ATVNVSG
-1311 GTVTN
+1311 GKVSN

-1321 LGSSTSMAAG
+1321 LGASTSMAAG
-1331 TAVNVSGG
+1331 TVVNVSNG
-1339 TINNNVYGGGEQGSV
+1339 TINNNVYGGGQLGTV
-1354 TGNTNVVVSGGTMHN
+1354 DGNTN
-1369 VYGAGLGTEYTG
+1369 
-1381 NTWPASAGNAN
+1381 
-1392 ITGTTT
+1392 

-1403 GTIANVYGGGE
+1403 GTMKNVFGAGKGGSTTAQVSGQTFVTVSGGTVSESVYGGGE
-1414 NGSVAFNSSA
+1414 AGNVTYSAGGNNNSISITPGTLTFNLSDSYGDGWNGASLAVSFSDGTASQSMTISSGDTYTYTVTVGSNVDVTLSWTSGNYDSECSFTVTQNGETVLNA
-1424 TSSTGK
+1424 TTPDSQLPVVLTTKANTSDAIASIVT
-1430 STVNVSGGNIS
+1430 VSGGNITG
-1441 ENVFGGGENG
+1441 NVFGGGKMG
-1451 TTQGPTIVNVSGG
+1451 KTTGAVTTNVSGG

-1471 GGALGAHGR
+1471 GGALGEHGKV
-1480 IYVNGMRT
+1480 YVTGMRT

-1507 NDGNSLSRTDAQFNS
+1507 NDGNSLDLADSDFNS
-1522 YTGDEK
+1522 YTSDEK

-1719 TETASYGVRLLNG
+1719 TETASNGVRLLNG

-2075 IVLVQCDANGTP
+2075 IVLVQYDATGSKVT
-2087 VDRVT
+2087 DRVT

-2228 YNAMNSLTQ
+2228 YNAMNEFDQ

-2252 YKNAQGQLVNNQPLT
+2252 YKNAQGQSVNNQPLT
-2267 AKVYVIRRGQ
+2267 AKVYVIRRGK

-2288 SNSNKGKYPNDAV
+2288 SNSNSGTYPNDAV

-2307 FNRCGFIAGDKVY
+2307 FNRRGFIAGDKVY

-2349 HELKNGA
+2349 HELKNGS

-2379 TVTGITMDGYY
+2379 TVSGITMDGYY

-2514 DEAEI
+2514 AEAEI

-2583 QDWNPKY
+2583 QDWNPRY
-2590 ESATAEGYDANNFD
+2590 ESATAEGYNANNFD
-2604 LSDIDTPEELAWFIS
+2604 PSDIDTPEELAWFIS
-2619 YVNGLNGATAHRNAV
+2619 HVNGLNGATAHRDAV
-2634 ANITGDIDMSE
+2634 ANITADIDMSE

-2799 VNSGTVENCYVVL
+2799 VNAGTVENCYVVL

-2826 TVGEGESAVTIK
+2826 TVGEGESAVTTK

-2852 VGDAQSPGTVTK
+2852 VGDAQSPGNVTK
-2864 SGTYSDVQSDIKH
+2864 SGIYSAVQSDIKH

-3067 APIGATYEGETGNG
+3067 SPIGATYEGETGNG

-3134 WHTDGGAQINYV
+3134 WHTDGGAQINYL
-3146 SGQNGL
+3146 SGQNEL
-3152 GEKQNETIFVPGKGY
+3152 GAKQNETIFVPGKGY

-3173 DSYLS
+3173 DSYMS
-3178 NTGTL
+3178 NSGVL
-3183 NNGDVEIMLTNQEPL
+3183 NNGEVTITLTNQEPQSL
-3198 TDTYNKGWNL
+3198 QYNKGWNL

-3220 MVGAGT
+3220 KVGTGT
-3226 YYIYDAERGVYVPYA
+3226 YYIYDADLGVYTPYTATASTNPAVPA
-3241 VDASE
+3241 Q
-3246 NPVTPSRYIHPHQ
+3246 NIHPHQ
-3259 GFFMY
+3259 AFFMY
-3264 SASDNNQFSFT
+3264 AETEDNETTVDITFDP
-3275 QSMATTKKENGSY
+3275 SMASTTEDPNSY
-3288 FRGDEQI
+3288 FRAERV

-3302 FARSQAGNNDLA
+3302 FAQNAAGNRDLA
-3314 IIELNRPEIGG
+3314 VVEFNRPELGG
-3325 ATKMSFMTNANFEL
+3325 ATKVGFMTNANFQI
-3339 SAYLDGQ
+3339 AAHLDGEN
-3346 DYGLLFTP
+3346 YGLLFTP
-3354 EGTEKVPVHFTT
+3354 ENTEKVPVRFYTD
-3366 QEDGTYTLTWDT
+3366 EDGTFTLTWST
-3378 QNGVF
+3378 FNGDF

-3391 MTGVITDMLR
+3391 MTGTITDMLR
-3401 SDHYTFE
+3401 SDHYTFD
-3408 ASADDY
+3408 AKTSDY

>member
-147 KKEFTI
+147 KNEFTI

-208 LGGTVYYTTNGNDP
+208 LGGTVYYNVNGSSDP
-222 LVVDP
+222 DP
-227 LQGTE
+227 ADQLTGAI
-232 EYQGAFDID
+232 EYSGAFEID
-241 LDAANAS
+241 LDAADAS
-248 VTVKA
+248 VTVRA
-253 IVYYGPGSQ
+253 IVYYGPGSH
-262 SVVTTLALTH
+262 SVATILDLKH

-392 YYTKDGSDPVFS
+392 YYTKDGSDPVLS

-439 GNGNVIVE
+439 SEGNVIVE
-447 GYEPSQVASEIYVP
+447 GYEPSQVASKIYVP

-471 VLLDDREDHTWSYY
+471 VLLDDREDHSWSYY
-485 SDTTQ
+485 SDKTN
-490 PIHSFKPA
+490 PIRSLNPA
-498 DVKITYKGFGANTMT
+498 DVKITYYGNGTNTVATSDNANPGTT
-513 STSTANMPANSAF
+513 FTASTYNNNNVPT
-526 DTDVEEDQVAVN
+526 VQVSYN
-538 VGETENQFI
+538 ETEHTFI
-547 YLKTLENANADGT
+547 YLKTLERADGATSQNPTGNCAYTTIPNPFSKRPTYGT
-560 GNYPYTMIANPFQ
+560 GN
-573 VRPTYEE
+573 
-580 SGGGNSFS
+580 
-588 YSQNFETNNDWT
+588 
-600 FVQGTTN
+600 
-607 YWTRGTAAH
+607 TR
-616 SGGNYGLYITN
+616 
-627 GSTNAN
+627 
-633 YSYNNYTTRT
+633 
-643 AAVSYAYKEFS
+643 
-654 FEAGTY
+654 
-660 TISYDWRAFGEVSSY
+660 W
-675 GSTVYD
+675 
-681 YLRVVL
+681 
-687 APASAT
+687 
-693 LTANSLNDNLS
+693 
-704 NNSVPSG
+704 
-711 WTALDAGALYNS
+711 
-723 SSWGSNNREFSIT
+723 
-736 TAGSYKVIFVWRND
+736 
-750 NSSGTQP
+750 
-757 PAAIDNISIIQG
+757 
-769 SATNTAKYRGFYAWR
+769 RGFYGWR
-784 VKSLSSGLAI
+784 VKSVTGGSI
-794 QADGVNVGVDGIIY
+794 QNYAVGATI
-808 PDQEIEFVTANA
+808 PAETEIQFVPA
-820 KGNEVEFEAL
+820 GEYGMEVELEAL
-830 WAQAYVTTGTSSMS
+830 WARAYVIA
-844 SYASN
+844 YNASHLDANGYLN
-849 SGNYKNA
+849 SNNLSA
-856 YERNFHVLTNS
+856 DSYERNFYVITGGNS
-867 TSASNLQK
+867 DAAINRTGQK
-875 SYPLTISSSY
+875 PVTISNRY
-885 PDGTSAGGSL
+885 PDGTTGGSL
-895 TGGFTAAADTKI
+895 TSRIEDNFTCNAATKFEYVVFRGGV
-907 ENIAISNATNSTW
+907 
-920 SGAAHNFVFG
+920 SGWNTYCQTITGNGYDLVIG

-935 TINEINGM
+935 YDNGICATTIQGL
-943 TYNTSSSAN
+943 SAN
-952 FNFRIESGTFNTI
+952 ATSNFRLRIESGTFNYLYFMGSYGLTS
-965 RFLGQRVTYTGK
+965 GGK
-977 VTAVLGSDY
+977 LTSILGSDY
-986 DRANNDNS
+986 DRAKNTNTNL
-994 KLEVN
+994 KVN
-999 TEVVLAD
+999 TDILLSNAGTV
-1006 AYKDYYLY
+1006 
-1014 PSTLGSQNSVGTE
+1014 GSSEAQGTE
-1027 GLHCTVKSGDYDW
+1027 RFHCTVKSGNFDLGSY
-1040 GNYAGNYQFYISAPS
+1040 GGNYQFYLS
-1055 SSVYVKRSLVVE
+1055 SPDGEMYAKRSLVVE
-1067 GGVFADIAG
+1067 GGIFSDIAG
-1076 GIETNDYIES
+1076 GIETQTSTINA
-1086 IGDHEM
+1086 EM
-1092 VNMRF
+1092 VNIRV
-1097 KGGHIKGALFGAAQ
+1097 KGGTINGAMFGAAQ
-1111 YSGSG
+1111 FSGSAG
-1116 GHRRMV
+1116 DRRIV
-1122 ITGGIFDAWIAG
+1122 ITGGDFKGWIAG
-1134 GCNGTGTTGGE
+1134 GCNGTRTTGGE
-1145 LYGDAKIYFGGDAQ
+1145 LYGNTYIYFGGKANCDSNGSSTTIGSGQATG
-1159 VGNENGGTHAGGH
+1159 GN
-1172 VSYTENYQT
+1172 
-1181 TYGING
+1181 
-1187 ADGGIIFGAGCGI
+1187 IFGAGSG
-1200 NPTNANYEPN
+1200 NSGATGDNA
-1210 GNYQTNTVG
+1210 TVG
-1219 RVNNSTVVVADQAIV
+1219 RVNSSTIVIADDATV
-1234 WRELYGGGNF
+1234 ERNVYGGGNY
-1244 GYVRANG
+1244 GYVRNG
-1251 TTNVHILGGTV
+1251 NTNKSDLYVLGGTV
-1262 KGNVYGGA
+1262 QGSVFGGSNMQKGQN
-1270 NSQQAQTVN
+1270 VN
-1279 ITMTNGNVDGNI
+1279 IWMKDGVVEGNL
-1291 YGGSNTWG
+1291 YGGSNTQG
-1299 TTNNMATINVSG
+1299 TVNYLATINVSG

-1321 LGSSTSMAAG
+1321 LGASTSMAAG
-1331 TAVNVSGG
+1331 TAVNVSNG

-1507 NDGNSLSRTDAQFNS
+1507 NDGNSLARTDAQFNS
-1522 YTGDEK
+1522 YSGDEK

-1575 GVTYSVTQ
+1575 GITYSVTQ

-1815 ASEVSDDDATCAYAR
+1815 ASEVSDNDATCAYAR
-1830 PRWETNASFD
+1830 PRWETNASFQM
-1840 INDTDYDNRNDG
+1840 NNENYDNRNDG
-1852 GWVSYDSDKNTFAL
+1852 GWVSYDSNKNTFAL
-1866 DGTNPTDNGV
+1866 DGTNPTTSGV

-1882 HTVVRNGEGYFRIW
+1882 HTVRNGEGYFRIW

-1977 DEDNSAQVTG
+1977 DEGNSAQVTG

-2034 NNLAAATTKYI
+2034 NNLAAATTKYT

-2228 YNAMNSLTQ
+2228 YNAMNEFDQ

-2252 YKNAQGQLVNNQPLT
+2252 YKNAQGQSVNNQPLT
-2267 AKVYVIRRGQ
+2267 AKVYVIRRGK

-2288 SNSNKGKYPNDAV
+2288 SNSNSGTYPNDAV

-2307 FNRCGFIAGDKVY
+2307 FNRRGFIAGDKVY

-2379 TVTGITMDGYY
+2379 TVSGITMDGYY

-2583 QDWNPKY
+2583 QDWNPRY
-2590 ESATAEGYDANNFD
+2590 ESATAEGYNANDFD
-2604 LSDIDTPEELAWFIS
+2604 PSDIDTPEELAWFIS
-2619 YVNGLNGATAHRNAV
+2619 HVNGLNGATAHRDAV

-2689 TAQIKNVI
+2689 EAQIKNVI

-2765 TVMGGLVGINHNDLY
+2765 TIMGGLVGINHNDLY

-2852 VGDAQSPGTVTK
+2852 VGDAQSPGNVTK
-2864 SGTYSDVQSDIKH
+2864 SGIYDAVQSDIKH

-2884 NLVTAPVENTYA
+2884 NKVTAAGNEYVKTTP
-2896 NHEDHEYLNNH
+2896 EYLNNH
-2907 TVVWNGLLS
+2907 TVVWDGLLS

-3049 YGNQL
+3049 YGHKL
-3054 LYDWHFMSTPLAN
+3054 EYDWHFMSSPLSN
-3067 APIGATYEGETGNG
+3067 APMGITYGPATGNG
-3081 KPVDIKTLAGSYFPN
+3081 GNVNITAMENNYFPN
-3096 GLITE
+3096 NLPMTTPSTG
-3101 DNPAVGGKVKWDFY
+3101 VKWDLY

-3128 RSGANH
+3128 RSGDNH
-3134 WHTDGGAQINYV
+3134 YHTDGGAQINYV

-3152 GEKQNETIFVPGKGY
+3152 GAKQNETIFVPGKGY

-3208 VGNPYQAYLDLN
+3208 VGNPYQAYLDVSTL
-3220 MVGAGT
+3220 GT
-3226 YYIYDAERGVYVPYA
+3226 IYGYDADMGVYAPYTTGGS
-3241 VDASE
+3241 V
-3246 NPVTPSRYIHPHQ
+3246 NPAIPAQNIHPHQ
-3259 GFFMY
+3259 GFFY
-3264 SASDNNQFSFT
+3264 HAASDGVKLTFT
-3275 QSMATTKKENGSY
+3275 PDMATTEKNPNSY
-3288 FRGDEQI
+3288 YRDAQV

-3302 FARSQAGNNDLA
+3302 FAQNAAGNRDLA
-3314 IIELNRPEIGG
+3314 VVEFNRPELGG
-3325 ATKMSFMTNANFEL
+3325 ATKVGFMTNANFQI
-3339 SAYLDGQ
+3339 AAHLDGEN
-3346 DYGLLFTP
+3346 YGLLFTP
-3354 EGTEKVPVHFTT
+3354 ENTEKVPVRFYTD
-3366 QEDGTYTLTWDT
+3366 EDGTFTLTWST
-3378 QNGVF
+3378 FNGDF

-3391 MTGVITDMLR
+3391 MTGTITDMLR
-3401 SDHYTFE
+3401 SDHYTFD
-3408 ASADDY
+3408 AKTSDY